1 MLEET
6 ISYKMIQLEQQ
17 IVKGK
22 RCLFVHDI
30 KVNQESH
37 LKLEIANEI
46 IVKASINTGLCYDV
60 TELCRKCSELER

>member
-1 MLEET
+1 MT
-6 ISYKMIQLEQQ
+6 QLEQQ

-22 RCLFVHDI
+22 RSLFVEDI

-37 LKLEIANEI
+37 LKLDIGNEI

-60 TELCRKCSELER
+60 TEMCRKCSELEQ

>member
-1 MLEET
+1 
-6 ISYKMIQLEQQ
+6 MIQLEQQ

-46 IVKASINTGLCYDV
+46 FVKASINTGLCYDV
-60 TELCRKCSELER
+60 T